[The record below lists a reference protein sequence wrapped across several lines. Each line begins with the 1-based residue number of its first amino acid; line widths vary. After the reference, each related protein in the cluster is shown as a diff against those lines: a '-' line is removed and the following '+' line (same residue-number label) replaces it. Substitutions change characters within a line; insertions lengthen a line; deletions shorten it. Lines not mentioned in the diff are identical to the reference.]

1 MQRLKNALEQLDE
14 MISALEDRIGLD
26 TSARKESF
34 RKNEEIL
41 KLSRAREAQV
51 LAVAQKVAARL
62 DKTIEHV
69 ERVMRN

>member
-26 TSARKESF
+26 ASNRKELL
-34 RKNEEIL
+34 RKSEEQL
-41 KLSRAREAQV
+41 KQSRARETQV

-62 DKTIEHV
+62 DKTIQHVEHV
-69 ERVMRN
+69 IRN